1 LTQFPESYQ
10 EQPRLVGGKTK
21 RKPDP
26 QEFTGP
32 GTHIQ
37 LQEKQETNLKTR
49 RMDRYYG
56 DLLKEKDQKDIEFEQ
71 DQKLKQRHKQ
81 RQLCQ
86 QLDQQTKHNINKN
99 RFSDMM
105 SDQERMMND
114 KDIQAYQFNQP
125 KSIRNKL

>member
-1 LTQFPESYQ
+1 M
-10 EQPRLVGGKTK
+10 
-21 RKPDP
+21 
-26 QEFTGP
+26 
-32 GTHIQ
+32 
-37 LQEKQETNLKTR
+37 KTR

-114 KDIQAYQFNQP
+114 KGIQAYQFNQP

>member
-1 LTQFPESYQ
+1 MWAEKQRENRIHRNSQAQELTQK
-10 EQPRLVGGKTK
+10 LN
-21 RKPDP
+21 
-26 QEFTGP
+26 
-32 GTHIQ
+32 IQ